1 MSTILA
7 LDLGTAHTGIA
18 ISHEGILAT
27 PLTTIFERDLDTL
40 VGRLIP
46 LLAQHH
52 PEKIVLGVP
61 SHGILVEYG
70 QQLAEKL
77 KEIYSG
83 EIVFFSED
91 LSSRKAHGIM
101 KEVGKTLIKKKQEEH
116 QTAAAVIL
124 QEYLDSLE

>member
-1 MSTILA
+1 MPVILA

-27 PLTTIFERDLDTL
+27 PLSTIFERDLDTL
-40 VGRLIP
+40 VGRLTPII
-46 LLAQHH
+46 AQYA
-52 PEKIVLGVP
+52 PDKIILGVP
-61 SHGILVEYG
+61 SHGILIEYG
-70 QQLAEKL
+70 RQLSEKL

-91 LSSRKAHGIM
+91 LSSRKAKAVM
-101 KEVGKTLIKKKQEEH
+101 KEMGKTLVKKKQQEH

-124 QEYLDSLE
+124 QEYLESL

>member
-1 MSTILA
+1 MPTILA

-40 VGRLIP
+40 VGRLVP
-46 LLAQHH
+46 LIVQYN
-52 PEKIVLGVP
+52 PDQIVLGLP
-61 SHGILVEYG
+61 SHGILVEYS
-70 QQLAEKL
+70 QQLSDKL
-77 KEIYSG
+77 EAVYSG

-91 LSSRKAHGIM
+91 LSSRKAKAVM
-101 KEVGKTLIKKKQEEH
+101 KEVGKTLVKKKQQEH

-124 QEYLDSLE
+124 QEYLDSL

>member
-1 MSTILA
+1 MPTILA

-40 VGRLIP
+40 VGRLVP
-46 LLAQHH
+46 LIVQYN
-52 PEKIVLGVP
+52 PDQIVLGLP
-61 SHGILVEYG
+61 SHGILMEYS
-70 QQLAEKL
+70 QQLSDKL
-77 KEIYSG
+77 EAVYSG

-91 LSSRKAHGIM
+91 LSSRKAKAVM
-101 KEVGKTLIKKKQEEH
+101 KEVGKTLAKKKQQEH

-124 QEYLDSLE
+124 QEYLDSL

>member
-1 MSTILA
+1 MPVILA

-18 ISHEGILAT
+18 ISYEGILAT

-40 VGRLIP
+40 VGRLTPVIAKHNP
-46 LLAQHH
+46 DT
-52 PEKIVLGVP
+52 IVLGVP

-70 QQLAEKL
+70 QQLSEKL
-77 KEIYSG
+77 KDIYSG
-83 EIVFFSED
+83 KIIFFSED

-101 KEVGKTLIKKKQEEH
+101 KEMGKTLVKKKQEEH

-124 QEYLDSLE
+124 QEYLDSI

>member
-1 MSTILA
+1 MSVILA

-18 ISHEGILAT
+18 ISQEGILAT
-27 PLTTIFERDLDTL
+27 PLATIFERDINQL
-40 VGRLIP
+40 VGRLTPYI
-46 LLAQHH
+46 AQYD

-61 SHGILVEYG
+61 THGHLIDYGKLV
-70 QQLAEKL
+70 ADKL
-77 KEIYSG
+77 QKIYPG

-101 KEVGKTLIKKKQEEH
+101 KEVGKTLIKKKKEEH

-124 QEYLDSLE
+124 QEYLESI